1 VSTRKPEDSVAV
13 GLPEGLGALFS
24 HQTRRRLALAGVGA
38 VGLSLLDTIGVLATL
53 PLFQVVAGVPVEEG
67 ALGTVGDV
75 LGVSDPQRL
84 VLLLCLFIVVV
95 FVTKSVL
102 AFLFRRWQVHF
113 LADQQSVTSADI
125 LRRYLSAPY
134 AFHLM
139 RTPAELLRTVN
150 EGVGMTYSGVV
161 ACLQVLIEVCNIV
174 FVMGALV
181 IVAPWPALFTLVY
194 FVFFGSLLM
203 RLTRVRLQRSGS
215 RTIAAATDAYR
226 LAMQSLNAVKE
237 IKLRDSAE
245 DFADRFLE
253 ARRRAAHS
261 GADGTVYTDLPK
273 YAFDVIFVVGVALL
287 AAGLFAA
294 DDGGGQPLVTLGLFV
309 AAGSRLLPSVVRL
322 LASVGTA
329 RIADAPVR
337 LVLQE
342 LHDLAASEQAF
353 ASRAGA
359 AGPVPAGDIR
369 VEDLWYRYPST
380 DVDVLRG
387 IDLVIPA
394 GSSLAVV
401 GSSGAGKSTLVDL
414 LLGLHEP
421 TSGRITAGGLDVMD
435 NLVGW
440 QSTLAVVP
448 QEVYLADASLRA
460 NIAFGDRPEDIDADR
475 VAEAVRRANLEHV
488 VAALPDGLDAWVGE
502 RGVRLSGGQRQRVGI
517 ARALYRQPR
526 LLVLDEATSALDNK
540 TERTVTETIGGLAGE
555 ITVVVVAHRL
565 STVRHTDQLVFLDA
579 GVVKAAGSFE
589 EVRRRNADFA
599 ELVALAGLEDT
610 PHTVAPRGGAAL

>member
-1 VSTRKPEDSVAV
+1 M

-24 HQTRRRLALAGVGA
+24 PSTRRRLALAGVGA

-53 PLFQVVAGVPVEEG
+53 PLFQVVAGVPPEEG

-75 LGVSDPQRL
+75 LGVTDSQRL
-84 VLLLCLFIVVV
+84 VLLVCLFIVLV

-134 AFHLM
+134 SFHLQ

-161 ACLQVLIEVCNIV
+161 AGLQVLIELCNIV

-194 FVFFGSLLM
+194 FVVFGSLLM
-203 RLTRVRLQRSGS
+203 RLTRVRLQRAGR
-215 RTIAAATDAYR
+215 RTIDAATDAYR

-237 IKLRDSAE
+237 IKLRDAAE
-245 DFADRFLE
+245 DFAARFLE
-253 ARRRAAHS
+253 ARRRAAHA
-261 GADGTVYTDLPK
+261 GADGSVYTDLPK

-294 DDGGGQPLVTLGLFV
+294 DDGGQPLVTLGLFV

-322 LASVGTA
+322 LASVGTV

-342 LHDLAASEQAF
+342 LHDLAASERMF

-359 AGPVPAGDIR
+359 TGPVPSGDIR
-369 VEDLWYRYPST
+369 VEALWYRYPAT

-387 IDLVIPA
+387 IDLVVPA
-394 GSSLAVV
+394 GTSLAVV

-421 TSGRITAGGLDVMD
+421 TSGRITAGGVDVLD

-460 NIAFGDRPEDIDADR
+460 NIAFGDRPEDIDEDR
-475 VAEAVRRANLEHV
+475 VMEAVRRANLEHV
-488 VAALPDGLDAWVGE
+488 VDGLPERLDTWLGE

-517 ARALYRQPR
+517 ARALYRRPR
-526 LLVLDEATSALDNK
+526 ILVLDEATSALDNK
-540 TERTVTETIGGLAGE
+540 TERTVTETIRALAGE

-565 STVRHTDQLVFLDA
+565 STVRHVDQLVFLDA
-579 GVVKAAGSFE
+579 GVVKASGSFE
-589 EVRRRNADFA
+589 EVRRRNTDFA
-599 ELVALAGLEDT
+599 ELVSLAG
-610 PHTVAPRGGAAL
+610 